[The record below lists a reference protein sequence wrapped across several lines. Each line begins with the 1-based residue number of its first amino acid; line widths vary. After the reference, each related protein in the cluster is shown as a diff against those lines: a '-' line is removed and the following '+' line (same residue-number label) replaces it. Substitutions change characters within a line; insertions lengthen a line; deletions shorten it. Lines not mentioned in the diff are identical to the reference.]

1 MRFRLTLSLAA
12 IAAAAIVAAPAQ
24 AASTAGCTSTKP
36 AAAGKSKPSFK
47 KPATVLAKGKRY
59 ALVMNTTCG
68 ALRVVLDR
76 KLGGPIPNSIAFLAS
91 KHFFDGLTF
100 HRVVPNFV
108 LQGGDPAGDGTG
120 GPGYEVVGKPPS
132 SYRYKVGDLAMAKT
146 QSAPSGAAGSQF
158 FVISGASGAQLPP
171 DYGLLGHAAD
181 KASLAT
187 IKRIAALANLRLPA
201 LQERLDRLDEARHA
215 AVAVR
220 RHRRLLLA
228 TALAGLVAAA
238 TAATGSASER
248 AAPGAAIVFASD
260 RATAN
265 PGEIYALT
273 AGRAARN
280 VTHSPYAD
288 VALATSPS
296 GQGIRLLEQPGGA
309 VAADDRAGRK
319 GVAQRRGRRE
329 RGRRLPAR
337 AAGVLGRRD
346 ATADPVSRARLDRT
360 EDRVRRRRRSL
371 GPGAHAD
378 GRMQRARAL
387 ARREAD
393 RVQDRPVRWRSP
405 ISAGTCASPSR
416 ARPRCG
422 RPTAGWPSRGRRAPR
437 S

>member
-1 MRFRLTLSLAA
+1 MERPSWHSAAMRFRLTLSLAA

-24 AASTAGCTSTKP
+24 AASTAGCTSAKP

-108 LQGGDPAGDGTG
+108 LQGGDPSGDGTG

-187 IKRIAALANLRLPA
+187 IKRIAALANCDCPPSKNVWIVSTKLVTLP
-201 LQERLDRLDEARHA
+201 
-215 AVAVR
+215 
-220 RHRRLLLA
+220 
-228 TALAGLVAAA
+228 
-238 TAATGSASER
+238 
-248 AAPGAAIVFASD
+248 
-260 RATAN
+260 
-265 PGEIYALT
+265 
-273 AGRAARN
+273 
-280 VTHSPYAD
+280 
-288 VALATSPS
+288 
-296 GQGIRLLEQPGGA
+296 
-309 VAADDRAGRK
+309 
-319 GVAQRRGRRE
+319 
-329 RGRRLPAR
+329 
-337 AAGVLGRRD
+337 
-346 ATADPVSRARLDRT
+346 
-360 EDRVRRRRRSL
+360 
-371 GPGAHAD
+371 
-378 GRMQRARAL
+378 
-387 ARREAD
+387 
-393 RVQDRPVRWRSP
+393 
-405 ISAGTCASPSR
+405 
-416 ARPRCG
+416 
-422 RPTAGWPSRGRRAPR
+422 
-437 S
+437 